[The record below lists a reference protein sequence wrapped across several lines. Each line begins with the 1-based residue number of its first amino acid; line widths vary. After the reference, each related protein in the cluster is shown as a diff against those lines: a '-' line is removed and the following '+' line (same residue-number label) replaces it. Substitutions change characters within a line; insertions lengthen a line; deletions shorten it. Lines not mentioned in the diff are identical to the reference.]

1 MFVGRMSTDEPI
13 DALVDAAIAA
23 RPSLAASRA
32 ELRAH
37 LQAVAGED
45 APSLLPHAA
54 DLALA
59 FACALRDERAIAE
72 LLARH
77 EPEIRAAV
85 ARVRA
90 PEDVRAE
97 VVQILSERLL
107 VGPDG
112 RPRLL
117 DYGGRAPLSAWI
129 RAAAVRAALDLRKK
143 KAPELAPSASRE
155 PELVADGDPELRHM
169 QERYGK
175 AFREAFADA
184 FSELTEGDR
193 AILRMSVVEQ
203 LGVDGIAGVLG
214 VHRATAARWASQAR
228 DRLAAR
234 TQEIVAERLSLQPS
248 ELASIARL
256 CDSVIDLSIARVLG

>member
-1 MFVGRMSTDEPI
+1 MGTDEQI
-13 DALVDAAIAA
+13 ETIVDAAVASRPALAA
-23 RPSLAASRA
+23 RRA
-32 ELRAH
+32 DLRAH
-37 LQAVAGED
+37 LASLAGD
-45 APSLLPHAA
+45 DPAALAPHAA

-59 FACALRDERAIAE
+59 YACAVKDERSVAE
-72 LLARH
+72 LLTRYA
-77 EPEIRAAV
+77 PEIRAAV

-90 PEDVRAE
+90 PDDVRAE
-97 VVQILSERLL
+97 VVQILGERLL

-129 RAAAVRAALDLRKK
+129 RASAVRAALDLRKK
-143 KAPELAPSASRE
+143 KTPELAPSASRE
-155 PELVADGDPELRHM
+155 PELVAEGDPELRHM
-169 QERYGK
+169 QERYGQ

-184 FSELTEGDR
+184 FAELAEGDR
-193 AILRMSVVEQ
+193 AILRMSVVEG

-214 VHRATAARWASQAR
+214 VHRATAARWAAQAR

-234 TQEIVAERLSLQPS
+234 TQEIVAERLSLDPS